1 MKKVLVAMSGGVDS
15 SVAAALLIEQ
25 GYQVSGGTIDAFFE
39 KKSISDAQEIAKRL
53 DIPFYVFDFKK
64 EFRQKIINYFIAEYN
79 RGITPNPCV
88 LCNQE
93 IKFGLLMEKAKEL
106 KLDYLATGHYATVI
120 HHQTGRQLLK
130 KAVDR
135 EKEQSYM
142 LYGLSQ
148 EQLKYTLFPL
158 GQYPK
163 STIREIAKDLDLFV
177 HDKAESQDICFIPD
191 GDYAAFLK
199 QQSPDLVKTGPILD
213 IKGKQ
218 LGVHKGLHY
227 YTIGQRKGLG
237 IASADPL
244 YVVRLDKKNNAVIV
258 GRDQDV
264 FNRSLLAS
272 SLNWIAVEEVKE
284 PMTVAAKIRYNS
296 DETAATIYPIDGER
310 IKVVFKEKQ
319 RAITPGQSVV
329 FYQEDIVLGGG
340 IISQVGE

>member
-15 SVAAALLIEQ
+15 SVAAALLIEK

-39 KKSISDAQEIAKRL
+39 KKSISDAREIAKRL

-64 EFRQKIINYFIAEYN
+64 EFKQKIINNFIAEYN
-79 RGITPNPCV
+79 QGITPNPCV

-93 IKFGLLMEKAKEL
+93 IKFGLLMGKAKEL

-148 EQLKYTLFPL
+148 EQLKHTLFPL
-158 GQYPK
+158 GQYHK
-163 STIREIAKDLDLFV
+163 STIREIAKDLGLFV

-191 GDYAAFLK
+191 GNYAAFLK
-199 QQSPDLVKTGPILD
+199 QQSPELVKTGPILD
-213 IKGKQ
+213 VNGKQ
-218 LGVHKGLHY
+218 LGIHKGLHY

-237 IASADPL
+237 IASPDPL

-272 SLNWIAVEEVKE
+272 SLNWIAVEEVKK

-296 DETAATIYPIDGER
+296 AETAATIYPIDGER

-340 IISQVGE
+340 IIAQVGE